1 VRDVVWS
8 KDALDDATELVT
20 YIATDN
26 PAAADKVLDRIEL
39 TAQRLGRLAIG
50 RSGRVQGTY
59 EKPVVGLPYIIAYAI
74 RQLPS
79 GAEQIVILR
88 VIHTAQNWP
97 KGEWPK

>member
-1 VRDVVWS
+1 MRDVVWS
-8 KDALDDATELVT
+8 EDALDDLDELVT

-39 TAQRLGRLAIG
+39 TAGRLGRLAIG

-59 EKPVVGLPYIIAYAI
+59 EKSVVGLPYIIAYAI
-74 RQLPS
+74 RSLPR
-79 GAEQIVILR
+79 GMEQVVILR
-88 VIHTAQNWP
+88 VIHTARNWP